1 MPLDTGNALQVSLGS
16 SLPTYKAVLFDVV
29 PYASASDVL
38 NISLPSTATVALK
51 LTRSYVSYDA
61 TGATTGDAYL
71 IRRITA
77 NTGGTPTT
85 LTTTQ
90 AAFLSGFGVVTQSDT
105 TDPATAATV
114 VGYTVAPSPLGTG
127 QIIDGA
133 HLTIPAAATP
143 SVPVTYFE
151 LTFANRGSKP
161 PIIRPGQSVSLSLG
175 ANAVPAGASLYA
187 SIEWVEVPLTSLF

>member
-1 MPLDTGNALQVSLGS
+1 MAQDIGNALQVSLGS

-29 PYASASDVL
+29 PYTAASDIL
-38 NISLPSTATVALK
+38 NISLASTATVVLK
-51 LTRSYVSYDA
+51 VTRCYVSYDA
-61 TGATTGDAYL
+61 TAAVTSDAYL

-77 NTGGTPTT
+77 NTGGTPTA
-85 LTTTQ
+85 LTTAQ

-105 TDPATAATV
+105 SDAATAATV

-127 QIIDGA
+127 QIIDGG
-133 HLTIPAAATP
+133 HITIPAAATP

-161 PIIRPGQSVSLSLG
+161 PVIRPGQSISLSLG
-175 ANAVPAGASLYA
+175 ANTVPVGASLYA
-187 SIEWVEVPLTSLF
+187 SIEWVEIPLASVF

>member
-1 MPLDTGNALQVSLGS
+1 MAQDIGNALQVSLGS

-29 PYASASDVL
+29 PYTAASDIL
-38 NISLPSTATVALK
+38 NISLASTATVALK
-51 LTRSYVSYDA
+51 VTRCYVSYDA
-61 TGATTGDAYL
+61 TASSTSDAYL

-105 TDPATAATV
+105 SDAATAATV

-127 QIIDGA
+127 QIIDGG
-133 HLTIPAAATP
+133 HITIPAA
-143 SVPVTYFE
+143 SVPAVSVTFFE

-161 PIIRPGQSVSLSLG
+161 PVIRPGQSISLSLG
-175 ANAVPAGASLYA
+175 ANSVPAGASLYA
-187 SIEWVEVPLTSLF
+187 SIEWVEIPLASVF